1 MSETPQNPPAQEDQ
15 TATGPAPKSRRK
27 LVIFVAVAC
36 LLAAAAGAGWY
47 FLSGDGAS
55 HEAAAE
61 APKESGEPAYVEV
74 PAMVV
79 NLRSVEGR
87 TRYLKAR
94 VTIEAVDPET
104 ADRIKQRLPAIV
116 DSFQGLLHGIR
127 PEDIAGST
135 GLYRLKEEM
144 MVRATRAAA
153 PHRVS
158 DILVQEL
165 VLQ

>member
-1 MSETPQNPPAQEDQ
+1 MSETPDTPAAED
-15 TATGPAPKSRRK
+15 APAIEAAPKSRRK
-27 LVIFVAVAC
+27 LLIVGAAAL
-36 LLAAAAGAGWY
+36 LLAAGGGGAGWY
-47 FLSGDGAS
+47 FMSGDGA
-55 HEAAAE
+55 HEEAAAE
-61 APKESGEPAYVEV
+61 APIEGGEPAYVEV

-87 TRYLKAR
+87 TSYLKAR
-94 VTIEAVDPET
+94 VTIEAADAET
-104 ADRIKQRLPAIV
+104 ADQIKQRLPAIV

-153 PHRVS
+153 PHPVT